1 MALVKGA
8 PNIVLGLC
16 VKQLNTSND
25 VASVKA
31 LNQSDRDKIFEAIDG
46 FSSQALRVLAVA
58 YRPFKSLP
66 DNADAETLERDLVFV
81 GLVASID
88 PERDEVIPAIEAAK
102 NAGIRICMITG
113 DYVKTAKAIAENI
126 DLLPKNSPADMAVD
140 CEVLRKMG
148 HVIEHLESQ
157 IELTSGPE
165 LKVLEKTLEEEWKKV
180 DAITSVADVYARAKP
195 EDKITIVRSLQRQGN
210 ICSMTGDGVNDA
222 PALKQANIGVA
233 MGKGIP

>member
-1 MALVKGA
+1 MKGA

-88 PERDEVIPAIEAAK
+88 PERDEVIPAIDNGSEVPGEVLPPGGSLDNMLPSQTK
-102 NAGIRICMITG
+102 INFSNAGLSGGCQ
-113 DYVKTAKAIAENI
+113 
-126 DLLPKNSPADMAVD
+126 
-140 CEVLRKMG
+140 VLG
-148 HVIEHLESQ
+148 
-157 IELTSGPE
+157 
-165 LKVLEKTLEEEWKKV
+165 
-180 DAITSVADVYARAKP
+180 
-195 EDKITIVRSLQRQGN
+195 
-210 ICSMTGDGVNDA
+210 
-222 PALKQANIGVA
+222 
-233 MGKGIP
+233 